1 MRRAIA
7 IDWSGAKTGASRRIW
22 LAEAEAGAV
31 TRLEGPISREHVI
44 DLLCA
49 LPDEPV
55 VAGVDFAFSFPAWFL
70 DRLGIPAA
78 GAPWEVVAAEGEQW
92 LTTCPP
98 PFWGRPG
105 RRRGDEEQFRACER
119 AAPVAGISPKSV
131 FQIGGAGACGTGSLR
146 GMPYLPRL
154 REAGWAIWPWDEPG
168 SRILVEIWPRTMT
181 GPVVKSD
188 LEQRRAWLDRHA
200 PRMDD
205 RARALA
211 EAGEDAFD
219 AVASALALSR
229 SPHLDACL
237 AAGPPGDPREGA
249 MLVLPDTP

>member
-22 LAEAEAGAV
+22 LAEAVEGEI
-31 TRLEGPISREHVI
+31 TRLEGAMTREGVV

-70 DRLGIPAA
+70 DQLGVPA
-78 GAPWEVVAAEGEQW
+78 GGTPWDRVAAEGERW
-92 LTTCPP
+92 LATCPP

-105 RRRGDEEQFRACER
+105 RRRGDEEQLRTCER

-131 FQIGGAGACGTGSLR
+131 FQIGGAGACGTGSIR
-146 GMPYLPRL
+146 GMPHLPRL
-154 REAGWAIWPWDEPG
+154 REAGWAIWPWDGPNT
-168 SRILVEIWPRTMT
+168 RTLVEIWPRTMT

-188 LEQRRAWLDRHA
+188 STARRAWMQRHA
-200 PRMDD
+200 PDTPRRLRRLIED
-205 RARALA
+205 
-211 EAGEDAFD
+211 GEDAFD
-219 AVASALALSR
+219 AAASALALSR
-229 SPHLDACL
+229 SGSVEECL
-237 AAGPPGDPREGA
+237 VAGAPGDPREGA
-249 MLVLPDTP
+249 MLVLPDAP